1 MAGGGV
7 EFVEGARGMTLMP
20 AVAAI
25 AAEPGAEAGPL
36 ADRDALDGAAEV

>member
-7 EFVEGARGMTLMP
+7 EFVEGAGAMT
-20 AVAAI
+20 AV

-36 ADRDALDGAAEV
+36 ADGDALDGAPEV